1 MTGGKR
7 VTTPH
12 IKAFFDPATSTL
24 SYVVHD
30 GPGGGCAIIDP
41 VLDYE
46 PGSGRS
52 STASADV
59 MAAFIEENRLK
70 TEWILETH
78 AHADHLT
85 AADYLKGRLG
95 GATAIGERIPRVQET
110 FRKIFNLGDEFTP
123 DGRHFD
129 HLLADGE
136 TFKIGRLTATALLTS
151 GHTPADLSYRI
162 DDAIFV
168 GDTIFMPDLGTARA
182 DFPGGDARQL
192 FRSIRRLLA
201 HPAGTRLFMC
211 HDYAPAGRPVR
222 WETTVAE
229 QRAHNIH
236 VRDGIGEDR
245 FVAMREARDATL
257 AMPTLLLPSLQINIR
272 AGRFPPPEGN
282 GVSYLKIPMNAV

>member
-1 MTGGKR
+1 M
-7 VTTPH
+7 TTPQ